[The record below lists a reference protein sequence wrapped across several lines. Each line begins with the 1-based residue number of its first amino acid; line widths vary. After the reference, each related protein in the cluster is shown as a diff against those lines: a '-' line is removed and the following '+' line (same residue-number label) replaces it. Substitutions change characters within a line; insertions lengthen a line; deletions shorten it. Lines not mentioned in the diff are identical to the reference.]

1 MKDPLYL
8 AIEAHWREHRPKMVA
23 ALEAQGRLESSIE
36 RAAEQT
42 AEAESAAIRN
52 GLHAHEAQEMYRSV
66 WAFLPSEE
74 DDRAD

>member
-8 AIEAHWREHRPKMVA
+8 AIEKHWREHRPKMVA

-42 AEAESAAIRN
+42 ADAESAAIRD
-52 GLHAHEAQEMYRSV
+52 GMSAPQAQEMYRET
-66 WAFLPSEE
+66 WAFLPGEKV
-74 DDRAD
+74 